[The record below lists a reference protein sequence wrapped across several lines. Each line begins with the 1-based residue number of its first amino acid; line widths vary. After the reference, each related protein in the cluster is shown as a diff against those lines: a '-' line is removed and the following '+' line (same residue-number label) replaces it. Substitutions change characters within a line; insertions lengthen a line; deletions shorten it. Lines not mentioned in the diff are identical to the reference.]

1 MGCAYRMGS
10 PDRSL
15 PGGYKQMTVPIF
27 KNFTQEPGI
36 EVYFTNSLI
45 QEFERSRIARITD
58 PAKSEV
64 LVEGEILDVTYTPGG
79 KKEGSTLPT
88 GAVLATLY
96 TIKLRSKITLRRQAD
111 RSVLWEGNFETERD
125 YSAPQVSAAGINT
138 VNPLYN
144 LAARRQNIQSLAT
157 ELMSEAHSRITENF

>member
-1 MGCAYRMGS
+1 MGS

-27 KNFTQEPGI
+27 KNYTQEPGI

-64 LVEGEILDVTYTPGG
+64 LVEGEISDVTYTPGG
-79 KKEGSTLPT
+79 KKDGGSLPT
-88 GAVLATLY
+88 GAVIATLY
-96 TIKLRSKITLRRQAD
+96 TIKLCAHITLRRVAD
-111 RSVLWEGNFETERD
+111 RSILWEGGFETERD

-144 LAARRQNIQSLAT
+144 LAARRQNIQSLAA